1 MNIKNLGEIKAIAF
15 DIDGTLYKNS
25 SLYSRVWL
33 HYVCHL
39 FLFTK
44 FNSVRN
50 EMHAL
55 TEPVPN
61 FKDIQAQKMAKK
73 LNCSKEEA
81 YMSIDRIAYGGLV
94 TFFEHI
100 KPCKGVSDFVKNI
113 KMHGLKVG
121 ILSDFPPEQKGELWG
136 MLQYCDVVLG
146 TEELG
151 LLKPATYSFL
161 ELAKQLEIKPEEI
174 LYVGNSHKYDVD
186 GSKSA
191 GMKSAWFVP
200 ALQGIFGKKSSK
212 ADITFWSYK
221 KLNKLLFE

>member
-15 DIDGTLYKNS
+15 DIDGTLYRNS
-25 SLYSRVWL
+25 SLYSRVWP
-33 HYVCHL
+33 HYL
-39 FLFTK
+39 ANIFLFTK
-44 FNSVRN
+44 FSSVRN

-61 FKDIQAQKMAKK
+61 FKDIQAQKLAER
-73 LNCSKEEA
+73 LGCSKEEA
-81 YMSIDRIAYGGLV
+81 YMNIDRIAYGGLV
-94 TFFEHI
+94 DFFGRM
-100 KPCKGVSDFVKNI
+100 KPCSGVVQFVQNI
-113 KMHGLKVG
+113 KAKGLKVG

-151 LLKPATYSFL
+151 LLKPAPYAFL
-161 ELAKQLEIKPEEI
+161 ELAKQLKVKPEEI

-191 GMKSAWFVP
+191 GMKSAWFIP
-200 ALQGIFGKKSSK
+200 AVCGILGKKSRK

-221 KLNKLLFE
+221 RLNKLLFE